1 MSEYPLEPQP
11 DQQQPVDLQAVF
23 NAVGGAL
30 EARRVKLNQMDELNH
45 NHGNHMV
52 EIFQLAAQAA
62 LEEQGARLPDA
73 IQRAADL
80 LSARAENGSAQVYGR
95 GLSLL
100 AEQFRQGRIELDD
113 LLRLVQEQLDEG
125 KSDQDGE
132 ASRSGEIT
140 KALLSALADWEGTE
154 ARMAKG
160 AQAKSGGLDMG
171 YLFTVGMAYLQ
182 AKQKGGDRLDV
193 LSETVVSAS
202 PLGAVPYRH
211 ASGVIAVRALLET
224 LGG

>member
-154 ARMAKG
+154 ARMA
-160 AQAKSGGLDMG
+160 
-171 YLFTVGMAYLQ
+171 YLQ